1 MPFQPKEKFSGRGD
15 SFERIEAVGNGRKVC
30 AAHVR
35 GTQRSTIGGGKAGV
49 ARVPFDKVSAVV
61 QLTEFVHIA

>member
-1 MPFQPKEKFSGRGD
+1 MRSTR
-15 SFERIEAVGNGRKVC
+15 
-30 AAHVR
+30 R
-35 GTQRSTIGGGKAGV
+35 GTQRSSIGGGKAGV